1 MGLLLIFLGLLTAGV
16 LADYVSENHILDAP
30 NQTVMLFGTKITV
43 SGVAPLVAAFLAG
56 ALTILL
62 IVVGIGMLRGSWGRR
77 RNLKRRIEELEWQNT
92 ELRSRER
99 LQEVVEATHSRHFVE
114 IPESET
120 TEPDPSASESQPTA
134 NEPEPTSA
142 TSTHEEIGASSG

>member
-16 LADYVSENHILDAP
+16 LADYVSENHLLNAP
-30 NQTVMLFGTKITV
+30 NQTVMLFGTKVTV

-56 ALTILL
+56 VLTLLL
-62 IVVGIGMLRGSWGRR
+62 IVVGIGLLRGSWGRR
-77 RNLKRRIEELEWQNT
+77 RNLKRRIAELEWQNT

-114 IPESET
+114 IPDSET
-120 TEPDPSASESQPTA
+120 PE
-134 NEPEPTSA
+134 EPEPEPA
-142 TSTHEEIGASSG
+142 TQPQQEIGAPSG

>member
-16 LADYVSENHILDAP
+16 LADYVSENHLLNAP
-30 NQTVMLFGTKITV
+30 NQTVMLFGTKVTV

-56 ALTILL
+56 VLTFLL
-62 IVVGIGMLRGSWGRR
+62 IVVGIGLLRGSWGRR
-77 RNLKRRIEELEWQNT
+77 RNLKRRIAELEWQNT

-114 IPESET
+114 IPDSET
-120 TEPDPSASESQPTA
+120 PD
-134 NEPEPTSA
+134 EPEPEPA
-142 TSTHEEIGASSG
+142 TQPQQQIGAPSG

>member
-16 LADYVSENHILDAP
+16 LADYVSENHLLNAP

-56 ALTILL
+56 LLTFAL
-62 IVVGIGMLRGSWGRR
+62 IVVGIGLLRGSWGRR
-77 RNLKRRIEELEWQNT
+77 RNLKRRIAELEWQNT

-114 IPESET
+114 IPDSET
-120 TEPDPSASESQPTA
+120 PD
-134 NEPEPTSA
+134 EPEPEPA
-142 TSTHEEIGASSG
+142 AQPQEEIAAPSG

>member
-16 LADYVSENHILDAP
+16 LADYVSENHLLNAP
-30 NQTVMLFGTKITV
+30 NQTVMLFGTNVTV

-56 ALTILL
+56 VLTLLL
-62 IVVGIGMLRGSWGRR
+62 IVVGIGLLRGSWGRR
-77 RNLKRRIEELEWQNT
+77 RNLKRRIAELEWQNT

-99 LQEVVEATHSRHFVE
+99 LQEVVEATHSRHLVE

-120 TEPDPSASESQPTA
+120 PEEPAPEAAAQPQQ
-134 NEPEPTSA
+134 
-142 TSTHEEIGASSG
+142 EIGAPSG

>member
-16 LADYVSENHILDAP
+16 LADYVSENHLLDAP
-30 NQTVMLFGTKITV
+30 NQTVMLFGTKVTV

-56 ALTILL
+56 VLTFLL
-62 IVVGIGMLRGSWGRR
+62 ILVGIGLLRGSWGRR
-77 RNLKRRIEELEWQNT
+77 RNLKRRIAELEWQNT

-114 IPESET
+114 IPDSET
-120 TEPDPSASESQPTA
+120 PE
-134 NEPEPTSA
+134 EPEPEPA
-142 TSTHEEIGASSG
+142 TQPQQEIGAPSG

>member
-16 LADYVSENHILDAP
+16 LADYVSENHLLNAP
-30 NQTVMLFGTKITV
+30 NQTVMLFGTKVTV

-56 ALTILL
+56 VLTFLL
-62 IVVGIGMLRGSWGRR
+62 IVVGIGLLRGSWGRR
-77 RNLKRRIEELEWQNT
+77 RNLKRRIAELEWQNT

-114 IPESET
+114 IPDSET
-120 TEPDPSASESQPTA
+120 PD
-134 NEPEPTSA
+134 EPEPEPA
-142 TSTHEEIGASSG
+142 TQPQHEIGAPSG

>member
-16 LADYVSENHILDAP
+16 LADYVSENHLLNAP
-30 NQTVMLFGTKITV
+30 NQTVMLFGTKVTV

-56 ALTILL
+56 VLTFLL
-62 IVVGIGMLRGSWGRR
+62 IVVGIGLLRGSWGRR
-77 RNLKRRIEELEWQNT
+77 RNLKRRIAELEWQNT

-114 IPESET
+114 IPDSET
-120 TEPDPSASESQPTA
+120 PE
-134 NEPEPTSA
+134 EPEPQPA
-142 TSTHEEIGASSG
+142 TEPQQEIGAPSG

>member
-16 LADYVSENHILDAP
+16 LADYVSENHLLNAP
-30 NQTVMLFGTKITV
+30 NQTVMLFGTKVTV

-56 ALTILL
+56 VLTFLL
-62 IVVGIGMLRGSWGRR
+62 IVVGIGLLRGSWGRR
-77 RNLKRRIEELEWQNT
+77 RNLKRRIAELEWQNT

-114 IPESET
+114 IPDSET
-120 TEPDPSASESQPTA
+120 DE
-134 NEPEPTSA
+134 EPEPEPA
-142 TSTHEEIGASSG
+142 TQPQQEIGAPSG

>member
-16 LADYVSENHILDAP
+16 LADYVSENHLLNAP
-30 NQTVMLFGTKITV
+30 NQTVMLFGTKVTV

-56 ALTILL
+56 VLTLL
-62 IVVGIGMLRGSWGRR
+62 LVVVGIGLLRGSWGRR
-77 RNLKRRIEELEWQNT
+77 RNLKRRIAELEWQNT

-99 LQEVVEATHSRHFVE
+99 LQEVVEATHSKHFVE

-120 TEPDPSASESQPTA
+120 PE
-134 NEPEPTSA
+134 EPEPEPA
-142 TSTHEEIGASSG
+142 AQPQQEIGAPSG

>member
-16 LADYVSENHILDAP
+16 LADYVSENHLLNAP
-30 NQTVMLFGTKITV
+30 NQTVMLFGTKVTV

-56 ALTILL
+56 VLTLLL
-62 IVVGIGMLRGSWGRR
+62 IVVGIGLLRGSWGRR
-77 RNLKRRIEELEWQNT
+77 RNLKRRIAELEWQNT

-120 TEPDPSASESQPTA
+120 PE
-134 NEPEPTSA
+134 EPEPEPA
-142 TSTHEEIGASSG
+142 VQPQQEIGAPSG

>member
-16 LADYVSENHILDAP
+16 VADYVSENHLLNAP

-56 ALTILL
+56 VLTLLL
-62 IVVGIGMLRGSWGRR
+62 IGVGIGLLRGSWGRR
-77 RNLKRRIEELEWQNT
+77 RNLKRRIDELEWQNT

-99 LQEVVEATHSRHFVE
+99 LQEVVAATQSKPVVE
-114 IPESET
+114 IPETET
-120 TEPDPSASESQPTA
+120 PEQ
-134 NEPEPTSA
+134 PEPTPAAPS
-142 TSTHEEIGASSG
+142 HEEIGASSS